1 MDIQLQDL
9 IDRIKKDGIA
19 SASDEAAKLQSQAEA
34 EANRTVE
41 TAKKEASAIIAKAK
55 ADAERTERAG
65 NAALEQASRNLAL
78 AFKGEIQNLL
88 DAIVKQEVTESYKA
102 DTLKTVLPDIL
113 KTWAANGSDDLAVLV
128 SEKDLKNVKG
138 FFDEKLADTLKKGIE
153 LKSDRNLSAGFR
165 IAEKDGS
172 AYYDFSAESAAELF
186 GAYLNSHLAEIFKA
200 AVKAEPTAGGQ

>member
-9 IDRIKKDGIA
+9 IDKIKKDGIA
-19 SASDEAAKLQSQAEA
+19 SASDEAAKLKSQADA
-34 EANRTVE
+34 EAARIVE

-55 ADAERTERAG
+55 ADAERAEKAG
-65 NAALEQASRNLAL
+65 NAALEQASRNLTL

-88 DAIVKQEVTESYKA
+88 DTIIKHEVTGSYTA

-113 KTWAANGSDDLAVLV
+113 KAWAAKESDDLAVIV
-128 SEKDLKNVKG
+128 SEQDLKKVTG
-138 FFDEKLADTLKKGIE
+138 FFDGKLTGTLKKGIE

-172 AYYDFSAESAAELF
+172 AYYDFSAESVAELL
-186 GAYLNSHLAEIFKA
+186 GSYLNPRLASTLKA
-200 AVKAEPTAGGQ
+200 AVADKLTAGGQ